1 MPCYKPRL
9 AYQHKTVKQPL
20 RFIHSQN
27 GARQDNGTQKG
38 DSGFFK
44 VINDMSQYRTIS
56 IPCGQCIDCRLRNS
70 QEKAIRLVH
79 ESKMSPTGQNCFL
92 TLTYNDENLP
102 RDQLGNAVYNPT
114 HLTSFVARLRDHLRY
129 SLQVKNFSKVPEALR
144 FKTFGC
150 AEYGDQFDRPHFHL
164 LILNYDFK
172 DKYPWRQ
179 TTPDWGGEPNQ
190 CYRSEFLESLW
201 SHGNSEIG
209 SVTEQSCGYVA
220 RYVQKK
226 ITGKMAEKHYNG
238 RPPERLLCNS
248 KGIGLSFLKSY
259 MDPIANFGTVIWKNK
274 EIKLPRYY
282 EKKLEQLD
290 PLRYAALKQK
300 QISSIDAVDLDQTKS
315 RLETREELHEIKAK
329 QLKRNL

>member
-220 RYVQKK
+220 RYVQKN
-226 ITGKMAEKHYNG
+226 HWQNG
-238 RPPERLLCNS
+238 RKTLQRPPSRTSALQFERHRPFLLKVLHGPNRKLRNRDLEEQRNKTSKILRKNLNS
-248 KGIGLSFLKSY
+248 S
-259 MDPIANFGTVIWKNK
+259 T
-274 EIKLPRYY
+274 RYVT
-282 EKKLEQLD
+282 LL
-290 PLRYAALKQK
+290 
-300 QISSIDAVDLDQTKS
+300 
-315 RLETREELHEIKAK
+315 
-329 QLKRNL
+329 